1 MADHSHP
8 PDSSAVPARTSHRPG
23 AGTLALAALAATAA
37 WTAERARRA
46 ERELPPTGR
55 LLTVDGVQLHVLERG
70 GGPPV
75 LLLHGALNTHAD
87 FVASGLVERLSRH
100 HRVIA
105 IDRPGYGH
113 SRRPRGRR
121 WTPQAQGALLLKALR
136 QLGAERPKI
145 VAHSMGTL
153 VAMSMALQHPEAV
166 RSLVLVSGYYYPSA
180 RVDAWLTAPVGWP
193 VLGDVL
199 RYTVAN
205 LAGRA
210 LLNSEVR
217 GMFAPQPV
225 PDGYVQTL
233 GRELLLRP
241 QQLRANAEDAG
252 SMVPAVQA
260 MQPGYH
266 HLAVPLSLIAGADD
280 IVVDTQSHSMRLHRA
295 VAQSRLHLLPG
306 VGHMAHHADPQ
317 CVVDAVELAV

>member
-1 MADHSHP
+1 M
-8 PDSSAVPARTSHRPG
+8 
-23 AGTLALAALAATAA
+23 AALAATAA
-37 WTAERARRA
+37 WTAQRARRA
-46 ERELPPTGR
+46 EREHPPAGR

-70 GGPPV
+70 SGPPV

-87 FVASGLVERLSRH
+87 FVASGLLERLSRQ

-113 SRRPRGRR
+113 SRRPRDRL
-121 WTPQAQGALLLKALR
+121 WTPQAQGELILQALR

-153 VAMSMALQHPEAV
+153 TAMSMALQHPEAV
-166 RSLVLVSGYYYPSA
+166 RSLVLVAGYYFPSA

-193 VLGDVL
+193 VIGDVL

-205 LAGRA
+205 LTGRA
-210 LLNSEVR
+210 LLDAQVR

-225 PDGYVQTL
+225 PEGYVRTL

-241 QQLRANAEDAG
+241 QQLRANGEDAG
-252 SMVPAVQA
+252 FMVPAVQA
-260 MQPGYH
+260 AQSVYA
-266 HLAVPLSLIAGADD
+266 HLAVPLSLIAGTEDK
-280 IVVDTQSHSMRLHRA
+280 VVDPQAHSMRLYQL

>member
-1 MADHSHP
+1 MADRTHSPSP
-8 PDSSAVPARTSHRPG
+8 PTTQHTSRRRGSG
-23 AGTLALAALAATAA
+23 ALILAALAATAA
-37 WTAERARRA
+37 WTAQRARRA
-46 ERELPPTGR
+46 EREHPPAGR

-70 GGPPV
+70 SGPPV
-75 LLLHGALNTHAD
+75 LLLHGALDTHAD
-87 FVASGLVERLSRH
+87 FVASGLVEQLARQ

-113 SRRPRGRR
+113 SRRPRDRL
-121 WTPQAQGALLLKALR
+121 WTPQAQGELIFQALR
-136 QLGAERPKI
+136 QLGAECPKI

-153 VAMSMALQHPEAV
+153 IAMSMALQHPEAV
-166 RSLVLVSGYYYPSA
+166 CSLVLISGYYFPTA

-193 VLGDVL
+193 VIGDVL

-210 LLNSEVR
+210 LLNAEVR

-225 PDGYVQTL
+225 PEGYVHTL

-252 SMVPAVQA
+252 FMVPAVQA
-260 MQPGYH
+260 TQSVYE

-280 IVVDTQSHSMRLHRA
+280 VVVDPQAHSMRLYQR

-306 VGHMAHHADPQ
+306 TGHMAHHADPQ